1 MFQDKHT
8 YTPSL
13 DFSADYGAQPRLS
26 MFEIN
31 SHQGL
36 LCCCYVVAVT
46 LSTSI
51 IFFDLSFKYLNQ

>member
-36 LCCCYVVAVT
+36 FCYVVAVT